1 MKKIMT
7 WLVNKYCKC
16 DYVVLRAGKNK
27 DIYTV
32 VPLKD
37 VLYMEL
43 DDSRPSGINNPNVNV
58 EMIVLERGELKTKV
72 NRESFE
78 LYQTEYKKDSTDN
91 FS

>member
-1 MKKIMT
+1 M
-7 WLVNKYCKC
+7 
-16 DYVVLRAGKNK
+16 VLRVGKNK

-72 NRESFE
+72 SRESFE
-78 LYQTEYKKDSTDN
+78 FYQAEYKKDGEV
-91 FS
+91 